1 MFVFL
6 AYFVVLSKRQ
16 RQGKIILTITIS
28 LITCRKRGIT
38 WMRINGY
45 AIGQIETRIDF
56 SNRHFI
62 SYIYRRAVRPPFGS
76 GTKLTGITEVRIG
89 N

>member
-45 AIGQIETRIDF
+45 AIGQIETRVNL
-56 SNRHFI
+56 SNRHFVRHV
-62 SYIYRRAVRPPFGS
+62 YRRTVRSALRS